1 MALSGLDATIAD
13 ALIGIDTVWG
23 GDVMNPSG
31 TGRFIADCWF
41 SDEPLPRAY
50 THPAAAALR
59 ANGGVGAEKPDAAS
73 LSAYLAK
80 VDVKGAIQLVLASS
94 QEIGGLRGAHL
105 EGLGLCCEVMLALAM
120 EIVGQGPAGA
130 LRALRADDHGRTAR
144 AVPPGRETASSR
156 GAAFG
161 SRVSS
166 GERGVAA
173 RVSGRLAFRAPRAEG
188 IDCDTRRRV
197 HRSLRRALRK
207 APGPVPPCRACPR
220 CRAPTCGSC
229 RSRTRGSP
237 AP

>member
-23 GDVMNPSG
+23 GDAMNPSG

-50 THPAAAALR
+50 THPTAAALR

-73 LSAYLAK
+73 LAAYLAK

-120 EIVGQGPAGA
+120 EIAGKGPPVPYERCVRTITGAPPEPSRPEEKRHRVAELLSAAGY
-130 LRALRADDHGRTAR
+130 
-144 AVPPGRETASSR
+144 P
-156 GAAFG
+156 
-161 SRVSS
+161 
-166 GERGVAA
+166 AA
-173 RVSGRLAFRAPRAEG
+173 RPARL
-188 IDCDTRRRV
+188 
-197 HRSLRRALRK
+197 
-207 APGPVPPCRACPR
+207 
-220 CRAPTCGSC
+220 
-229 RSRTRGSP
+229 
-237 AP
+237 